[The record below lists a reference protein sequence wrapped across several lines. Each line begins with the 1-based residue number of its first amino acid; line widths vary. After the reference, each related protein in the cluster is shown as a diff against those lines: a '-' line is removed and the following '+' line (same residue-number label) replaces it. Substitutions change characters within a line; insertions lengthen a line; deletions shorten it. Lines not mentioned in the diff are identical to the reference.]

1 MALLQHLVNN
11 YTEVL
16 QNLKDPMID
25 TWPLMGSPYPLLC
38 ILVTYLIFAIKTG
51 PKIMEQR
58 PAFQLNRTMIL
69 YNGFQILFSVWLTAL
84 LLDLN
89 IQLFSFHGCNDI
101 HRLPMSQRKYIR
113 TALSR
118 SGLWYFLAKVTELLD
133 TVFMVLRKKQN
144 QLTFLHV
151 YHHTVTVLVSWCYL
165 KLLPGEQGVVVAFLN
180 SVVHIIMYS
189 YYFIAA
195 LGSKYKKYIWW
206 KKYMTCIQLLHFGML
221 CFYLI
226 ATLVL
231 DCRMTKA
238 LTYFLL
244 IIFFIFIYLFSNFFQ
259 KAYKTKT
266 A

>member
-1 MALLQHLVNN
+1 
-11 YTEVL
+11 
-16 QNLKDPMID
+16 
-25 TWPLMGSPYPLLC
+25 
-38 ILVTYLIFAIKTG
+38 
-51 PKIMEQR
+51 
-58 PAFQLNRTMIL
+58 
-69 YNGFQILFSVWLTAL
+69 
-84 LLDLN
+84 
-89 IQLFSFHGCNDI
+89 
-101 HRLPMSQRKYIR
+101 
-113 TALSR
+113 
-118 SGLWYFLAKVTELLD
+118 
-133 TVFMVLRKKQN
+133 MVLRKKQN

-151 YHHTVTVLVSWCYL
+151 YHHTITVLGSWCYL
-165 KLLPGEQGVVVAFLN
+165 NLLPGEQGVVVAFLN

>member
-1 MALLQHLVNN
+1 
-11 YTEVL
+11 
-16 QNLKDPMID
+16 
-25 TWPLMGSPYPLLC
+25 
-38 ILVTYLIFAIKTG
+38 
-51 PKIMEQR
+51 
-58 PAFQLNRTMIL
+58 
-69 YNGFQILFSVWLTAL
+69 
-84 LLDLN
+84 
-89 IQLFSFHGCNDI
+89 
-101 HRLPMSQRKYIR
+101 MSRRKYIR

-206 KKYMTCIQLLHFGML
+206 KKYMTCIQLYFIL
-221 CFYLI
+221 FYNILSHNF
-226 ATLVL
+226 TYCSVL
-231 DCRMTKA
+231 QEISCSISLNTI
-238 LTYFLL
+238 LTDSLL
-244 IIFFIFIYLFSNFFQ
+244 NRNR
-259 KAYKTKT
+259 A
-266 A
+266 